1 MLAGQMSEIGLNS
14 PRTQVQRQ
22 VDILTLLPTQCLM
35 GLGNHYLRVR
45 QCCNPTKLVL
55 SRQWDELPLAQ
66 HALIEST
73 GRLSR
78 AEEQSQNVLM
88 MSLLQEGEKSGEGL
102 AELLIVHRETSCE
115 RLMEH

>member
-1 MLAGQMSEIGLNS
+1 M
-14 PRTQVQRQ
+14 
-22 VDILTLLPTQCLM
+22 
-35 GLGNHYLRVR
+35 
-45 QCCNPTKLVL
+45 L

-78 AEEQSQNVLM
+78 VEEQSQDVLM
-88 MSLLQEGEKSGEGL
+88 MSLPQEGEREIREGL
-102 AELLIVHRETSCE
+102 AELLIVHREASCE